1 MDHVWAVEQLREF
14 IAAIDGYAE
23 FTSTHHQE
31 GWDSADELITL
42 DPIMRELANAA
53 RSGFGD
59 YPSLDDASVLHTDPL
74 YWGYTV
80 KPWILRAIG
89 VHSLGAEA
97 HDRMRPD
104 SPDLLADQFHPWA
117 WEAATPLWEAGNT
130 QEAVHAA
137 ARSVNAR
144 LQQKLG
150 RRDSSEA
157 ALCREAF
164 SRNNPTPTQPR
175 LRFPGDR
182 DSDTWKS
189 RQQGGVDFGAGCFE
203 GIRNPAA
210 HEEQLNLPDQAA
222 LEQLAAFSL
231 LARWIDE
238 CSVETATTTQAS

>member
-1 MDHVWAVEQLREF
+1 MDHAWAVEQLKNF
-14 IAAIDGYAE
+14 ITDIDAFRQFDLSRG
-23 FTSTHHQE
+23 
-31 GWDSADELITL
+31 GRNSADDLITL
-42 DPIMRELANAA
+42 DPIMRDLANAA
-53 RSGFGD
+53 RPGFGD
-59 YPSLDDASVLHTDPL
+59 YPSPYDTEVHHTDSN
-74 YWGYTV
+74 YWHYTA

-89 VHSLGAEA
+89 IHSLGAEA
-97 HDRMRPD
+97 HKRMRPD
-104 SPDLLADQFHPWA
+104 SPDLPADQFHPWA
-117 WEAATPLWEAGNT
+117 WEAAAPLWEAGNK

-157 ALCREAF
+157 TLCREAF
-164 SRNNPTPTQPR
+164 SRNSPTSTQPR
-175 LRFPGDR
+175 LRFAGDR

-210 HEEQLNLPDQAA
+210 HEEELNLSDQLA

-238 CSVETATTTQAS
+238 CTVETATMPQV